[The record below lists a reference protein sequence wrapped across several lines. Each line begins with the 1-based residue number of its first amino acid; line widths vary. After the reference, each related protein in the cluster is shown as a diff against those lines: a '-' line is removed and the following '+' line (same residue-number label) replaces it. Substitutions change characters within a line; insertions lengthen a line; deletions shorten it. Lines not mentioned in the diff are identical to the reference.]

1 MEHGGPYSQLMV
13 RFHSPCRDRAA
24 HAAHLQFVGD
34 PGGDLVREDENDPQ
48 AAAVVERADYWQR
61 ELEDVVVGME
71 TDISGACRYRSRS
84 LVPLRSS

>member
-1 MEHGGPYSQLMV
+1 M
-13 RFHSPCRDRAA
+13 
-24 HAAHLQFVGD
+24 
-34 PGGDLVREDENDPQ
+34 
-48 AAAVVERADYWQR
+48 VERADYWQR